1 MRNRCPRSTPIRLA
15 HLWVINERGCANIVA
30 NKRPVTHETGLY
42 RLHPDDEATLDSYE
56 GVGFAYEKCTIKID
70 RADFSPLDLLRDS
83 SSSCTTETSLGTE
96 ANQSTGGAETQLDEG
111 PASRM
116 LDDEVEL
123 LVYVDATHITPSSPQ
138 REYIDR
144 INLGI
149 KESSEWRLPAA
160 YVNDVIRRY
169 IPACC
174 QTSYAKWP

>member
-1 MRNRCPRSTPIRLA
+1 M
-15 HLWVINERGCANIVA
+15 
-30 NKRPVTHETGLY
+30 Y

-123 LVYVDATHITPSSPQ
+123 LVYVDATHTTPSSPQ
-138 REYIDR
+138 GESIDR

-149 KESSEWRLPAA
+149 EEASECGLPAA

-174 QTSYAKWP
+174 QTSYAEWP